1 MSYPHQHYPK
11 EDHPEVRETFADSLG
26 LLTYDGR
33 TLRLELT
40 CSRVD
45 ELTPGKE
52 AKGRRHV
59 VARLVL
65 TPEAAGD
72 LHVKL
77 SNIATQLRQASRIP
91 EMATRH

>member
-1 MSYPHQHYPK
+1 MTFPHLQYPK
-11 EDHPEVRETFADSLG
+11 EDHHEVSETFADSIG

-33 TLRLELT
+33 TLRVELT

-45 ELTPGKE
+45 ELTPEKE

-65 TPEAAGD
+65 TPEVAGELHARLNDIAAQ
-72 LHVKL
+72 LHQAMR
-77 SNIATQLRQASRIP
+77 IAQK
-91 EMATRH
+91 ATKH